1 MNSEWVVTHEIIADR
16 ARELWRSKGCPR
28 GQDEAIWLE
37 AERSLRMAHQIHPAA
52 VSPTNRASISLSK
65 SPATPPSETSLPPAA
80 SPSFAS
86 KNCSSR
92 PLIEFNSFME
102 NIFGDVFEEIDF
114 DSMYADQVSQAQ
126 A

>member
-1 MNSEWVVTHEIIADR
+1 MSSDLGVTHERIADR

-37 AERSLRMAHQIHPAA
+37 AESSLRMTHQNHPI
-52 VSPTNRASISLSK
+52 VQNPSNRSIISLSK
-65 SPATPPSETSLPPAA
+65 SPSPLPAETSLPTSS
-80 SPSFAS
+80 SPSYIL

-92 PLIEFNSFME
+92 PLIELNSLME

-114 DSMYADQVSQAQ
+114 DSMYAAQVSQAQ